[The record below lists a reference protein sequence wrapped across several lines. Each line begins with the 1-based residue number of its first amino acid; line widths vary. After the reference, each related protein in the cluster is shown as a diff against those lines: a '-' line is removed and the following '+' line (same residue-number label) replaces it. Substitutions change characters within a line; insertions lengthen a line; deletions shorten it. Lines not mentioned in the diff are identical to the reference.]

1 MSKRLMYFTNLRNWY
16 VKVFRKGEVFDE
28 HGNFTQAAQKV
39 LADLMLFCRLGQ
51 SCVVFDKQGRVDPVA
66 TAVLEG
72 RREVGMRIMQRLS
85 ITDEQLMSLY
95 GTRLD
100 DDDTDDD

>member
-1 MSKRLMYFTNLRNWY
+1 MKDLMIYFTNLRNWY
-16 VKVFRKGEVFDE
+16 KKVFRQGEVFDK
-28 HGNFTQAAQKV
+28 HGNFTPAAQNV

-85 ITDEQLMSLY
+85 ITDEQLMKLY

-100 DDDTDDD
+100 DDEMDY